1 MEPITVTTDGQNQ
14 VSVRGNLSSIEDYAK
29 IRDAVNDLVINGV
42 KDVFVDFVDSKT
54 IMSSLLG
61 YFMKLINYD
70 KVKVHIKVGSPE
82 LYKSLQTMHLLDVF
96 DVRMR

>member
-1 MEPITVTTDGQNQ
+1 MEPITVTIQGQNE
-14 VSVRGNLSSIEDYAK
+14 VLVRGNLSSIEDYAK
-29 IRDAVNDLVINGV
+29 IRDAINDIVINGI

-82 LYKSLQTMHLLDVF
+82 LFKSLQTMHLIEIF